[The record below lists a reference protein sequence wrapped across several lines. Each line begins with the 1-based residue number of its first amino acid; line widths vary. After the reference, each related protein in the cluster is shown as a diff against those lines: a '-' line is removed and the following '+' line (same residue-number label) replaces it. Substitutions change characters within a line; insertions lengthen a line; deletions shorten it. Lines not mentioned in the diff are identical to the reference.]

1 MSRFKAFALASCV
14 GLFGAAFAPTT
25 LNADQWNKR
34 TILTVNEPIQ
44 VPNKVLQP
52 GKYVMRLLDSPS
64 NRHIVQIFDENEQR
78 LVTTVL
84 AIPNYRLQP
93 TGDTQFGFWETPAG
107 QPKALRSWFYPG
119 DNFGQEFAYPKNE
132 AMQIASVVGQRVPTT
147 YAESESDL
155 TSARVGTIDRVG
167 TEQELDR
174 ETYTQT
180 QQAQARE
187 EQARQDRERQEQA
200 RQDQARQD
208 RARQDMPTGTVAQQ
222 QPQQEQRTEMAQ
234 ARTPQMDRGTQTD
247 RYEADRARTPQ
258 ELPRTGSNLPA
269 IALFG
274 LLAIGGFGAVTAY
287 AKRSN

>member
-34 TILTVNEPIQ
+34 TILTVNEAIQ
-44 VPNKVLQP
+44 VPNKTLQP

-64 NRHIVQIFDENEQR
+64 NRHIVQIFDENEQN

-132 AMQIASVVGQRVPTT
+132 AMRIASVVGERVPTT
-147 YAESESDL
+147 YAEAESDL
-155 TSARVGTIDRVG
+155 TTARVGTIDRVG

-180 QQAQARE
+180 QTAQAQPAQTQPE
-187 EQARQDRERQEQA
+187 
-200 RQDQARQD
+200 
-208 RARQDMPTGTVAQQ
+208 MPVGTVAQQ
-222 QPQQEQRTEMAQ
+222 QPRQEERTEIAQ
-234 ARTPQMDRGTQTD
+234 ARTPQMERSTATD
-247 RYEADRARTPQ
+247 RYEADRAATPQ
-258 ELPRTGSNLPA
+258 ELPRTASNYPA

-274 LLAIGGFGAVTAY
+274 LLAIGAFGAVTAF
-287 AKRSN
+287 AKRSI

>member
-34 TILTVNEPIQ
+34 TILTVNEAIQ
-44 VPNKVLQP
+44 VPNKTLQP

-64 NRHIVQIFDENEQR
+64 NRHIVQIFDENEQN

-132 AMQIASVVGQRVPTT
+132 AMKIASVVGERVPTT
-147 YAESESDL
+147 YAESEADL
-155 TSARVGTIDRVG
+155 TTARVGTIDRVG

-180 QQAQARE
+180 QTQTTTQAQTQTDTQNQQR
-187 EQARQDRERQEQA
+187 QA
-200 RQDQARQD
+200 
-208 RARQDMPTGTVAQQ
+208 DMPVGTVAQQ
-222 QPQQEQRTEMAQ
+222 QPQQEQRTEIAQ
-234 ARTPQMDRGTQTD
+234 ARTPQMDRGTATD
-247 RYEADRARTPQ
+247 RYEADRAATPQ
-258 ELPRTGSNLPA
+258 ELPRTASNYPA

-274 LLAIGGFGAVTAY
+274 LLAIGAFGAVTAF
-287 AKRSN
+287 AKRSV